1 MRVVRTVAGMLLL
14 AIGLPVLLAGGAL
27 WTAKDHRDSQGAFS
41 ASFEP
46 VSTAGNAVV
55 VADLDALLADDAPFT
70 RGADTRLRITATTG
84 AGPAFIGIASIED
97 TAGFLA
103 GSPYSRVDGM
113 SLARG
118 PLPMRTSEIA
128 GTGTPAGAPGGL
140 FDDGRAYVAKLDRED
155 VLFLP
160 YVRYPGELRGSGP
173 LEWVYNNLLS
183 ASAMSQS
190 GTELATRGGVPW
202 AVLNAPYELSDP
214 EVNKLRAQ
222 WTDSAAKRGGAP
234 AITSGGFTLV
244 PLTISPKEMAL
255 LEIREYDEARI
266 AIALGVQPYQLGLPQ
281 GSSLTYTNVSQL
293 FDYHWRSFL
302 RPTSRKIAAAISG
315 WALVNGQELRFNPEQ
330 YVRPPLEQRVPAY
343 QALVDMGVLTAE
355 EVRIAEDF
363 VGAPPEE
370 PGEVEQEVIFG

>member
-1 MRVVRTVAGMLLL
+1 MWPGGIQSKVSTVNAAIDLNARILGSLPVYVVRGTEVIPSPKWTTNPAPGLYSTWVEAVEQMVWTYQRRGEIILWALDRFADGSVRHFAVL
-14 AIGLPVLLAGGAL
+14 NPDRVQIERGDDGLPEYTLLG
-27 WTAKDHRDSQGAFS
+27 W
-41 ASFEP
+41 
-46 VSTAGNAVV
+46 
-55 VADLDALLADDAPFT
+55 
-70 RGADTRLRITATTG
+70 
-84 AGPAFIGIASIED
+84 ED
-97 TAGFLA
+97 
-103 GSPYSRVDGM
+103 
-113 SLARG
+113 
-118 PLPMRTSEIA
+118 
-128 GTGTPAGAPGGL
+128 GL

-214 EVNKLRAQ
+214 EVNKLRSQ
-222 WTDSAAKRGGAP
+222 WTDAAAKRGGAP

-302 RPTSRKIAAAISG
+302 RPTSRKLASAISG

-343 QALVDMGVLTAE
+343 QVLVEMGVITPE

-363 VGAPPEE
+363 VGVPPEE
-370 PGEVEQEVIFG
+370 TGEVEQEVLFG